1 MTIKK
6 LLISNRGEIASRII
20 KSAHDMGITCVAI
33 YTEADKNTPYVREAD
48 QSFKLSD
55 SYLNAKE
62 ILEIA
67 KKNNVDA
74 IHPGYGFL
82 SENANFANN
91 VKKAGIKWV
100 GPSANAIKKMG
111 DKITAKTLA
120 EKPVYP
126 PYLQVLQLK
135 MQTKLVILFLLK
147 RPQEV
152 VVKVCVL

>member
-1 MTIKK
+1 
-6 LLISNRGEIASRII
+6 
-20 KSAHDMGITCVAI
+20 MGITCVAI

-82 SENANFANN
+82 SESPELAEQCEKNDITF
-91 VKKAGIKWV
+91 I
-100 GPSANAIKKMG
+100 GPSKEI
-111 DKITAKTLA
+111 
-120 EKPVYP
+120 
-126 PYLQVLQLK
+126 LK
-135 MQTKLVILFLLK
+135 LSLIHI
-147 RPQEV
+147 
-152 VVKVCVL
+152 

>member
-74 IHPGYGFL
+74 IHPGLSLFQKKLYFPLMSKFFFL
-82 SENANFANN
+82 FAN
-91 VKKAGIKWV
+91 
-100 GPSANAIKKMG
+100 
-111 DKITAKTLA
+111 
-120 EKPVYP
+120 
-126 PYLQVLQLK
+126 LQL
-135 MQTKLVILFLLK
+135 
-147 RPQEV
+147 
-152 VVKVCVL
+152 

>member
-55 SYLNAKE
+55 SYLNAQE

-67 KKNNVDA
+67 KNPNDFDD
-74 IHPGYGFL
+74 Y
-82 SENANFANN
+82 
-91 VKKAGIKWV
+91 
-100 GPSANAIKKMG
+100 
-111 DKITAKTLA
+111 KITDLFYNEL
-120 EKPVYP
+120 EKLILEEPSFYFW
-126 PYLQVLQLK
+126 
-135 MQTKLVILFLLK
+135 THNRFKLRK
-147 RPQEV
+147 SSS
-152 VVKVCVL
+152 

>member
-1 MTIKK
+1 
-6 LLISNRGEIASRII
+6 
-20 KSAHDMGITCVAI
+20 MGITCVAI

-100 GPSANAIKKMG
+100 GPSANAIKKY
-111 DKITAKTLA
+111 LS
-120 EKPVYP
+120 P
-126 PYLQVLQLK
+126 PAFD
-135 MQTKLVILFLLK
+135 LVSLFLIVKPLLTKSHVAAPLLSVEVSSILK
-147 RPQEV
+147 NKSTGLIGLDLLLTTTQFSVSFDLFHRTQAGLKPQ
-152 VVKVCVL
+152 

>member
-120 EKPVYP
+120 EKAGVPTLPSGSSAKDANKIGYP
-126 PYLQVLQLK
+126 I
-135 MQTKLVILFLLK
+135 LVKAAAGGGLSLIHI
-147 RPQEV
+147 
-152 VVKVCVL
+152 

>member
-6 LLISNRGEIASRII
+6 LLISNRGEIPSRII

-67 KKNNVDA
+67 KRIPLFGEEVKDDYFNYKV
-74 IHPGYGFL
+74 L
-82 SENANFANN
+82 SHSRKQISKIE
-91 VKKAGIKWV
+91 VKIIK
-100 GPSANAIKKMG
+100 
-111 DKITAKTLA
+111 
-120 EKPVYP
+120 
-126 PYLQVLQLK
+126 
-135 MQTKLVILFLLK
+135 
-147 RPQEV
+147 
-152 VVKVCVL
+152 

>member
-33 YTEADKNTPYVREAD
+33 YTEADKNTPYVREAE

-67 KKNNVDA
+67 KKNLSL
-74 IHPGYGFL
+74 IH
-82 SENANFANN
+82 
-91 VKKAGIKWV
+91 I
-100 GPSANAIKKMG
+100 
-111 DKITAKTLA
+111 
-120 EKPVYP
+120 
-126 PYLQVLQLK
+126 
-135 MQTKLVILFLLK
+135 
-147 RPQEV
+147 
-152 VVKVCVL
+152 